1 MGWDDFPHLPG
12 FLFKSYTPQVSLCI
26 VANTWCLE
34 TDYGYRLGRGVWPQI
49 EGWDV
54 GGSGNVRLEW
64 AKSVLSRGHFFVGR
78 LIPGHRVLSISP
90 VDSAQ
95 QTLCMTAVPLSPF
108 PNLFQLPVSFIQLL
122 GEGRGKSQKGGVL
135 VERRYLWMAK

>member
-1 MGWDDFPHLPG
+1 MGRDWEQKEKG
-12 FLFKSYTPQVSLCI
+12 TPEDEMDGCI
-26 VANTWCLE
+26 TDSTDVNLGELRELVMDREAWRAVVHGVA
-34 TDYGYRLGRGVWPQI
+34 
-49 EGWDV
+49 
-54 GGSGNVRLEW
+54 
-64 AKSVLSRGHFFVGR
+64 LSRGHFFVGR

-135 VERRYLWMAK
+135 SREALPLNGQIVQCRLVEGESWRC